1 VEIVRKPIYKDR
13 MTKYIVAP
21 VPDSDHEAISKIA
34 EEEGIGISQIIRD
47 LVKEFIQRKETVKC

>member
-1 VEIVRKPIYKDR
+1 MRKPIYKDR